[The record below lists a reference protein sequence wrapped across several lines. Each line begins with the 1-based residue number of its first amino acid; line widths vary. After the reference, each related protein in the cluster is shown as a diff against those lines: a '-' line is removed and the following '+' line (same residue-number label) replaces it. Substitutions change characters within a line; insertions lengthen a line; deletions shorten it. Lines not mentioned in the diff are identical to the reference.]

1 MHAPLRAGSDN
12 AFLGGVINYIL
23 SNELDF
29 REYVLAYTNAS
40 FLVDER
46 YQDTEDR
53 DGLFSGY
60 NPPTT
65 SYDPSSWHYQGTTPM
80 NSTGTGDHAHAKEFS
95 TPYQHGSG
103 LRRAGPAPSR
113 SPWASCPEAKHAARE
128 HAVPVPTA
136 RLLPEPNT
144 AHEDFAAIT
153 PLRCH
158 VFRKASRSALIV
170 SAWVVGMP
178 CGKPS

>member
-46 YQDTEDR
+46 YQDTEDL

-65 SYDPSSWHYQGTTPM
+65 SYDPSSWHYP
-80 NSTGTGDHAHAKEFS
+80 HELHR
-95 TPYQHGSG
+95 HG
-103 LRRAGPAPSR
+103 RPR
-113 SPWASCPEAKHAARE
+113 SCQRVLDALP
-128 HAVPVPTA
+128 A
-136 RLLPEPNT
+136 RLGTPQGGTRTVTVTLGQLPG
-144 AHEDFAAIT
+144 
-153 PLRCH
+153 
-158 VFRKASRSALIV
+158 S
-170 SAWVVGMP
+170 
-178 CGKPS
+178 